1 MCHPSMV
8 RVVLMSLPKWR
19 VVWTQRSFQVG
30 IKFLNLY
37 KCLCFLRLSMPFS
50 VRLVWLRFDSWQ
62 GSWSMLQHAT
72 TCYAIYSEPSLFLQA
87 SKIGAHTICSTCRRS
102 HPQPVAFQLCHCWF
116 RRVFKEKCLFRLHLN
131 LWCFLAC
138 PSSAEFAFGFW
149 FLVIW
154 YNMFPV
160 WCYLYIYHELPVL
173 RCTLIW
179 SAIREGI
186 PGSMR
191 PSSRLSHSLSWWEL
205 NCLQCLQHVDCV
217 CGLREPRWS
226 WFWII

>member
-1 MCHPSMV
+1 MRQHVTPFTQNRPSSS
-8 RVVLMSLPKWR
+8 RPP
-19 VVWTQRSFQVG
+19 RSG
-30 IKFLNLY
+30 PTPSAALAGGAIPS
-37 KCLCFLRLSMPFS
+37 R
-50 VRLVWLRFDSWQ
+50 WQ
-62 GSWSMLQHAT
+62 
-72 TCYAIYSEPSLFLQA
+72 
-87 SKIGAHTICSTCRRS
+87 
-102 HPQPVAFQLCHCWF
+102 FQLCHCWF

-191 PSSRLSHSLSWWEL
+191 PSSRLSHSHDESWTAYNACNIVTCRLCVWPARAKMIMIL
-205 NCLQCLQHVDCV
+205 NNIACMFVSQRFGQQHTTNIPVRYMWTIYV
-217 CGLREPRWS
+217 EMQ
-226 WFWII
+226 F